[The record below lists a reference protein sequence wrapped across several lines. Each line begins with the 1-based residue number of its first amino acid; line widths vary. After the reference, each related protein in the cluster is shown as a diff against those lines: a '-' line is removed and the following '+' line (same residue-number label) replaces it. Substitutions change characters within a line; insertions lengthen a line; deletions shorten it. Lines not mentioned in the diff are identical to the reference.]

1 MDCFAC
7 SRVCCQEPDAHKYSV
22 KNEETSVVRKKKNPG
37 GLGCLRIATNHQC
50 VTALTNT
57 QRGVRASSPFQD
69 GGTALG
75 FSSLPPCCWKPSQE
89 LLLWDSTMRSYVLLA
104 NNLLASSSWYSVIVQ
119 WLFICFIPVCTFI
132 GTHKPHSWKQRQPTC
147 LLGERHWCR
156 ALPSALWDKFRSLGP
171 WQQTAPWFSHRHL
184 RADPAPASW
193 RGPGYFKASPAG
205 LMQHGSISH
214 TVGSQLSHGTCGS
227 CGDALAMPASSRH
240 HPTPSLSSQLHSFS
254 AYQKGS
260 LELPL
265 LCLWMCLCLEANQK
279 HSRSGAQLRID

>member
-147 LLGERHWCR
+147 LLGERRWCR
-156 ALPSALWDKFRSLGP
+156 ALPSPWLTPGENSTLGQIP
-171 WQQTAPWFSHRHL
+171 FS
-184 RADPAPASW
+184 
-193 RGPGYFKASPAG
+193 
-205 LMQHGSISH
+205 
-214 TVGSQLSHGTCGS
+214 GT
-227 CGDALAMPASSRH
+227 LAANS
-240 HPTPSLSSQLHSFS
+240 SLSQSQAPPGWPSSCKL
-254 AYQKGS
+254 KR
-260 LELPL
+260 
-265 LCLWMCLCLEANQK
+265 
-279 HSRSGAQLRID
+279 SRLF